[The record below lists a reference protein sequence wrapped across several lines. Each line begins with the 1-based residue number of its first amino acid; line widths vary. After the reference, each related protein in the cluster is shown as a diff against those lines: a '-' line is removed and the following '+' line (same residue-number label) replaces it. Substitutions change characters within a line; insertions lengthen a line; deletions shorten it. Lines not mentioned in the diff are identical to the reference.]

1 MYIFRGLKI
10 GCGSMNFERTNLTKM
25 GKYIA
30 QQRKMKGYTQKQL
43 AEFLDVTDKTISKW
57 EQGIVAPDI
66 TILKPLA
73 QVLDTNVDSIVNGE
87 HYNSIF
93 KYTFLGKKY
102 ILIILLFIFTV
113 VVASFSFYM
122 GGKGKY
128 NLYKLQSF
136 GVLNTK
142 GYLISSDDESILVIK
157 EIILNDTTNSVK
169 NEVFKTALINIYFDD
184 KLIFTYDYD
193 IGKTFTL
200 QEFLNDRF
208 INIES
213 KEKIDKSRLK
223 IEITLC
229 KLNGVEVDYSIIFP

>member
-1 MYIFRGLKI
+1 
-10 GCGSMNFERTNLTKM
+10 MNFERTNLTKM

-93 KYTFLGKKY
+93 KYAFGGKKY
-102 ILIILLFIFTV
+102 ILIILLFLFTI

-128 NLYKLQSF
+128 NLYKLQSS
-136 GVLNTK
+136 GDINAK
-142 GYLISSDDESILVIK
+142 GYLINSDDESILVIK
-157 EIILNDTTNSVK
+157 NFVLKNNANDVK
-169 NEVFKTALINIYFDD
+169 NEVFKSASINVYFDD
-184 KLIFTYDYD
+184 KLMFHDDYNNK
-193 IGKTFTL
+193 KTFTL
-200 QEFLNDRF
+200 QDFLSDNF
-208 INIES
+208 ISMSIEDKVKIEKS
-213 KEKIDKSRLK
+213 KLK
-223 IEITLC
+223 IEILFYN
-229 KLNGVEVDYSIIFP
+229 LNEERISFLIKFK